1 MEHIISFEWVAG
13 VVLCILRL
21 KEKNL
26 DKKSSNFNKNKW
38 GLSFFFFLI
47 IKFLFYFMF
56 CWERKTKGERFDLLG
71 HEEFIFY
78 VFFFLY
84 FLI

>member
-38 GLSFFFFLI
+38 GLSFFIIIIIII
-47 IKFLFYFMF
+47 IKILFYFMF

-71 HEEFIFY
+71 HEEFIFM
-78 VFFFLY
+78 FF
-84 FLI
+84 I